1 MSTVQFGIFSYR
13 TQNHVAKRK
22 RRISAREQDPHRAR
36 EAKKYSNPIPSRE
49 YILQLLEESGPL
61 DRDAVA
67 TALSLKSDDDL
78 EALRRRLKAMCRESQ
93 THRPIRYLSLA
104 DHARWAPAL
113 LEGWVPDGAV
123 VAFDAIDRIAGQRD
137 WERAIL
143 AVFHELQDTGGV
155 FAAAADAAPSG
166 CPWALADL
174 GSRLGW
180 GGVYAL
186 APLDDEGKLRA
197 LQARAARRGL
207 ALSDPVARYL
217 MARQARHPA
226 HLFAV
231 LDTLDRAALA
241 AQRRLTIPLVR
252 VLLDEAD
259 RAH

>member
-1 MSTVQFGIFSYR
+1 MTAPRCGVGDQLPLPVQLTDEDVFENFHLPAGSDNR
-13 TQNHVAKRK
+13 VALAAAQA
-22 RRISAREQDPHRAR
+22 SARPGAQGALFL
-36 EAKKYSNPIPSRE
+36 AGPSG
-49 YILQLLEESGPL
+49 SG
-61 DRDAVA
+61 
-67 TALSLKSDDDL
+67 KSHL
-78 EALRRRLKAMCRESQ
+78 LKAMCRESQ

-155 FAAAADAAPSG
+155 FAAAADAAPPG
-166 CPWALADL
+166 CAWALADL

-180 GGVYAL
+180 GGVFAL

-207 ALSDPVARYL
+207 TLSDPVARYL